1 MKSESTPAVQTDA
14 GCSQGESRTQSKSGG
29 SGGAIDGATVPA
41 REKASGPRR
50 KFCAKKRRGRMA
62 CNFTEADVQAECVRR
77 EQELE
82 DAGLL
87 ALDGGKF
94 ISEREAAY
102 ESLVDDE
109 LCRDLVSEYARESA
123 KRTEAKEIGTIRD
136 NYEAIVLGFIRARS
150 VSVVLRNETDQAPGD
165 FLRKLGN
172 WIRDYVSCCIQGK
185 KDRCNWTLSG
195 HTVSKEL
202 LTALAQEY
210 FRDRQGLM
218 RFLEAVFKRWREID
232 QPNSLWRV
240 RLITQQHL
248 GEPKVV
254 TQYVENIGAVSQV
267 YE

>member
-1 MKSESTPAVQTDA
+1 MKRESTLAVQSEEAPAYA
-14 GCSQGESRTQSKSGG
+14 GRRQRQTPAPRLRPPEAPYSHVVRSPRGTGAGRVEADEPTITKTRQS
-29 SGGAIDGATVPA
+29 T
-41 REKASGPRR
+41 R
-50 KFCAKKRRGRMA
+50 KIFDKKRGWRMA
-62 CNFTEADVQAECVRR
+62 CNFTEADVQAECVKR

-87 ALDGGKF
+87 LLDGGKF
-94 ISEREAAY
+94 ISGREAAY

-123 KRTEAKEIGTIRD
+123 KRTEAKDIGTIRD

-210 FRDRQGLM
+210 FRDPQGLM
-218 RFLEAVFKRWREID
+218 RFLEAVFKRWRELI
-232 QPNSLWRV
+232 SL
-240 RLITQQHL
+240 TAC
-248 GEPKVV
+248 G
-254 TQYVENIGAVSQV
+254 GCD
-267 YE
+267 